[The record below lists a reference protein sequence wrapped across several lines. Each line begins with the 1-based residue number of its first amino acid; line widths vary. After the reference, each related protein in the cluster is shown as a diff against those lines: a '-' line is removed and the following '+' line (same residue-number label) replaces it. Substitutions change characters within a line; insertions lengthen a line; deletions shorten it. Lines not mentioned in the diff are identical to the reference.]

1 MKSKQTIRVADIL
14 ARANYYLAYQSP
26 YITPDMRKGA
36 ASLLET
42 ILQDSGNYSGFV
54 SGEDKADDSRRH
66 YLKHRKLGKVTVR
79 FIA

>member
-54 SGEDKADDSRRH
+54 SGRIRPTIPAAIT
-66 YLKHRKLGKVTVR
+66 LNTVS
-79 FIA
+79 

>member
-1 MKSKQTIRVADIL
+1 MKSKQTIRVADVL

-42 ILQDSGNYSGFV
+42 ILHDSGNYSGFTH
-54 SGEDKADDSRRH
+54 GEEKADESRRH
-66 YLKHRKLGKVTVR
+66 YLKHRKLGPVKIEIMT
-79 FIA
+79 

>member
-1 MKSKQTIRVADIL
+1 MRSKQTIRVADVL

-42 ILQDSGNYSGFV
+42 ILHDSGNYVGFTH
-54 SGEDKADDSRRH
+54 GEDKADDSRRH
-66 YLKHRKLGKVTVR
+66 YLKHRKLGEVTVQ